1 MRRRSTA
8 YSIVATLCAVQLVVA
23 MFAPQFSCDW
33 GLVTYIVAG
42 VAVMFVLA
50 SMPFFLR
57 RAFSRSNR
65 TPAAL
70 GFAMLGLLGWLL
82 GLLVGFSN
90 TNCG

>member
-1 MRRRSTA
+1 MRRRSSA
-8 YSIVATLCAVQLVVA
+8 YSIVATLCAVQLVFA
-23 MFAPQFSCDW
+23 MFAPQFSCQW
-33 GLVTYIVAG
+33 GLAMYIAAG
-42 VAVMFVLA
+42 VAVMVALG

-65 TPAAL
+65 TPASL

-82 GLLVGFSN
+82 GLLIGFSS